1 MRHAERNIS
10 ALVFPCS
17 QLSEVRPPDWLDEA
31 ANEARERVRK
41 AYLLM
46 DEIDR
51 RAELSRDDKYRQRSK
66 TAAQAIAD
74 FEESKTLVRAR
85 EAVERAVAKR
95 NCEGH
100 VSPETARPRLRP

>member
-1 MRHAERNIS
+1 MARPRAF
-10 ALVFPCS
+10 ALAAIH
-17 QLSEVRPPDWLDEA
+17 EA

-46 DEIDR
+46 DEINR

-74 FEESKTLVRAR
+74 LRNRKRWSVR
-85 EAVERAVAKR
+85 V
-95 NCEGH
+95 
-100 VSPETARPRLRP
+100 RP

>member
-1 MRHAERNIS
+1 MNDREFFELHLRATI
-10 ALVFPCS
+10 VP
-17 QLSEVRPPDWLDEA
+17 QQVRWPAPELPHWQRLHEA

-66 TAAQAIAD
+66 TAAKAIAD
-74 FEESKTLVRAR
+74 FEESKTLVRAC
-85 EAVERAVAKR
+85 EAVELEVAKR

-100 VSPETARPRLRP
+100 DSPEIA